1 MFLYTPLHHL
11 NERLH
16 RLHRLRSRCSE
27 LARPPRPSGPSLNL
41 ELSPPQLLLLPCRH
55 PRRSFPVKGIKLLLL
70 RRESKL
76 YFLLWSCALRQASMK
91 ASSATD
97 RTAQTRT
104 VPIANNHSTVR
115 SALFP
120 AQASM
125 PIKIRAMFSPSS
137 TLEKTRW
144 TNRMCH
150 TPKLPSDDSSHHD
163 IGSLARLVV
172 KSSTR

>member
-1 MFLYTPLHHL
+1 MFLYTPLHHRS
-11 NERLH
+11 E

-27 LARPPRPSGPSLNL
+27 LARPPRPSGPSLNP
-41 ELSPPQLLLLPCRH
+41 EPSPPQLLLLPCRH

-70 RRESKL
+70 RRELKL
-76 YFLLWSCALRQASMK
+76 YFLLWSCALRQASVE
-91 ASSATD
+91 ALSATD
-97 RTAQTRT
+97 GTVQNRS
-104 VPIANNHSTVR
+104 VPIANNHTTVR
-115 SALFP
+115 FALFP

-150 TPKLPSDDSSHHD
+150 TPKLPSDDGSHHD